1 MIGLEANLAASTTL
15 VGNQRGIHLHFGDSC
30 NNAAAGGAHYF
41 SGGADPWVKVRYGAT
56 DAAGGGFSAFV
67 VNGTSI
73 GPIDGRRI
81 IVHNDAA
88 ARKACGRLGVVTLPA
103 GAGAANEA
111 VGLSPGA
118 VAGIVLGI
126 IGAIFVAMVLVAV
139 LVVIVGVVVAKK
151 GAAGEMNGVKAA
163 AAAARASLGHS
174 DKLEPFGGGG
184 AAVPPVQPVPP
195 VQQQPQQQQAP
206 PQQQQPTSKVRG
218 TDVRGLAR
226 SESFAQRGMS
236 RVTVNPFAAA

>member
-1 MIGLEANLAASTTL
+1 MVGLEANLAASTAL

-30 NNAAAGGAHYF
+30 NNAAAGGAHYY

-103 GAGAANEA
+103 GAGTANEA

-118 VAGIVLGI
+118 VAGIVLHPSHWFGC
-126 IGAIFVAMVLVAV
+126 MH
-139 LVVIVGVVVAKK
+139 GV
-151 GAAGEMNGVKAA
+151 
-163 AAAARASLGHS
+163 S
-174 DKLEPFGGGG
+174 GG
-184 AAVPPVQPVPP
+184 AGGVEWGVGRGGWG
-195 VQQQPQQQQAP
+195 AP
-206 PQQQQPTSKVRG
+206 GSWLWGNYSNSMKWHFMISNTIRWHSKIFG
-218 TDVRGLAR
+218 FL
-226 SESFAQRGMS
+226 
-236 RVTVNPFAAA
+236 